1 MIKLHNTLSG
11 LAEEFKPINDT
22 KVNFYC
28 CGPTVYNDIYLE
40 SLYEYARKEKS
51 KNIDKLIDEEALA
64 DGAKYF
70 IEKSLSK
77 GYVEYAGDE
86 LDGILPPTSRRRGQR
101 EKKKAEVLAKI
112 SALVDIFVE
121 I

>member
-1 MIKLHNTLSG
+1 MSYINSTRLSD
-11 LAEEFKPINDT
+11 LKTNE
-22 KVNFYC
+22 
-28 CGPTVYNDIYLE
+28 DIVE
-40 SLYEYARKEKS
+40 SFYEYAMKEKS
-51 KNIDKLIDEEALA
+51 KNIAKLIDEEALA

-101 EKKKAEVLAKI
+101 EKKKGEVLAKI
-112 SALVDIFVE
+112 SALVDIFVG